1 MGQESGIPEEAT
13 AEEVHQQEIDA
24 FEAGFKGEEVATPV
38 EPEPA
43 EEEQVEQPP
52 EDVPE
57 VEAAVLAGLTE
68 TQIKELFAKA
78 ARVDSVEQELRAAT
92 ARTKQ
97 EVERAW
103 GKFGEV
109 QREIQN
115 LQKERAAAGSFGDIT
130 EDDFRELAEE
140 YPDLAKLQLAGLK
153 RMFAKGGGGQ
163 AAPAFDMTEFDQR
176 LQQQQTATDARMGQM
191 VETRLLSVMQ
201 PDWKDVVASSDFT
214 LWKQTLDQESRQQLE
229 STWDASYISGGID
242 AFRKWKDD
250 QKQGQQRKQDRLL
263 QAVAPQGVRAQRT
276 TADEVDAFNAGFAS
290 ARGFR

>member
-1 MGQESGIPEEAT
+1 MDESGIPEEAT
-13 AEEVHQQEIDA
+13 AEEEHQQQVEA
-24 FEAGFKGEEVATPV
+24 FEAGFNGGESAPV
-38 EPEPA
+38 EAPQQA
-43 EEEQVEQPP
+43 EEEAIEQPP
-52 EDVPE
+52 EAVPE

-92 ARTKQ
+92 TRNKQ

-115 LQKERAAAGSFGDIT
+115 LQKQRATTGSFGDISD
-130 EDDFRELAEE
+130 DDFRELAEE

-153 RMFAKGGGGQ
+153 RLFAKAGGG
-163 AAPAFDMTEFDQR
+163 APTAPAFDMSEFDQR
-176 LQQQQTATDARMGQM
+176 LQNQQSQTEQRMSQM
-191 VETRLLSVMQ
+191 VESKLLSAMQ
-201 PDWKDVVASSDFT
+201 PDWKELTKSADFA
-214 LWKQTLDQESRQQLE
+214 LWKQTLTPETRQQVE
-229 STWDASYISGGID
+229 TSWDASFLSGGID
-242 AFRKWKDD
+242 TFREWKDS

-276 TADEVDAFNAGFAS
+276 TADEIDAFNAGFAN